1 MIEQIK
7 KLIIDHLNTISEAE
21 MTKENIYSEF
31 YQMLENGVGTKTKCR
46 PTRCIIR
53 PTLEINRNARIHKI
67 GVKNKK

>member
-1 MIEQIK
+1 
-7 KLIIDHLNTISEAE
+7 
-21 MTKENIYSEF
+21 MTKENIYCEF